1 MQRGSVSGRDL
12 YFDLSAALKE
22 KRKKKKENSSEAR
35 RGLNFPE
42 FSTVISGTSRLR
54 IGTDDFYPP
63 RGKKKKNAR
72 NISASDIIPRS
83 SCVRFYFP
91 RGFGYSVLRAFDEEK
106 WKFPFGIEQ

>member
-63 RGKKKKNAR
+63 RGKKKTR
-72 NISASDIIPRS
+72 
-83 SCVRFYFP
+83 VTFP
-91 RGFGYSVLRAFDEEK
+91 RAILYLVRRAYDFIFPVASVIRF
-106 WKFPFGIEQ
+106 